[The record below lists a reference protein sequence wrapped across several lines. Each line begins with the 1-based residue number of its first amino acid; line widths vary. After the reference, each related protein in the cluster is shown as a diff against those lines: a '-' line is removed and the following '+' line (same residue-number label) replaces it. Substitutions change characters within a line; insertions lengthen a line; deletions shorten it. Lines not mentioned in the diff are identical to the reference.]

1 MQHCHFKKTAL
12 ALFVGFYATQ
22 AMSYVELGKA
32 GNTKSWESAEYQKDW
47 GLISMNASTAYA
59 MGFTGKGVNIGVMDS
74 GVLLS
79 HPEFQDGRVHVVK
92 TQGTYDKDG
101 MRYPDAQWYGGLDK
115 DQPFKDGK
123 RNYSKDLG
131 EFKKGEAFD
140 VDGAWVKGV
149 NDSHGTHV
157 GGTMAASRDGNEMH
171 GVAFGAHLYS
181 ANTGGTDNMTY
192 GPNQDY
198 NFFLK
203 GYSALANAGAK
214 VINNSWGSNRRINSA
229 FEGALG
235 YSDDWAWRPVS
246 EYNVEIWDVDKVTET
261 NEKNA
266 VMYLKDLNEASK
278 AYYQFVTK
286 NEKSFLDAAYEVA
299 KQNQVIQVFTAGNRT
314 LMQEPFTRA
323 ALPYFRPDA
332 EKYWI
337 NVTGQAGGDGY
348 PNDTNSNVYN
358 YATQEE
364 KGAASDIQ
372 KYNEAGHAKWW
383 TIAAPATNIY
393 SAYAHIMDEKNYG
406 AVTNE
411 NYGNPIYRSSGG
423 TSMAAPHVS
432 GALGVI
438 FSRYPYMTTDQAR
451 DVMLTTARQT
461 TMRKGIEGQKLE
473 RWESETGVPS
483 TVWGWGILDLG
494 KAMFGP
500 GQFLGEFNVSLNQDD
515 VWSNDISDRAI
526 KARNVED
533 EKEATLWQARKAE
546 LEAIMQSRTPATAEE
561 KAEYQVGLD
570 REVARNQRGAQGY
583 EGALVKNG
591 TGTLTLTGNNSFSG
605 KVEVKGGELAALNQ
619 SLASAKNVVVENGA
633 ALNILTQATVKKPGA
648 NGYESTT
655 VTSTA
660 QTVNATIAD
669 GGTFIL
675 NNGVADVNAVF
686 TDGAKLQSA
695 AFDEATQQQLQ
706 QNPQQ
711 TLTYQGTGT
720 FVNADKAEAKTPYA
734 FFTATNESDAANLK
748 LTVQKQ
754 AMANVARNANEAA
767 IADAIDSSGGEVY
780 QGLLFANLT
789 QAQNAFDSLNYDS
802 DLAAQQ
808 HNLVNNFMLRQQL
821 AQPAAVK
828 AALNPSTQLW
838 TSGTYNHLSTDG
850 LSSRSYNQLLGA
862 DVSVSD
868 NANVGAFFGATKNT
882 HKNDRTSKDRALHLG
897 LYGNY
902 ALTENLHLKGGFIHS
917 WGKDEKRLAVASLH
931 KTRSQTEDVFA
942 EVAYNAF
949 QSEHFAL
956 EPYAGVSY
964 MHVKTDG
971 FTQGEI
977 RVKDNKRN
985 LFVTS
990 VGVRPSIPFNLGA
1003 MSFSLQGDVAYHRF
1017 YNDRAPQATMVINDR
1032 AEAVLYGKKLTNL
1045 VTTSVALQAN
1055 VTPAFSVKVGYQ
1067 GAYNGDTTS
1076 NGVNAQLKYSF

>member
-1 MQHCHFKKTAL
+1 MEHIIPIPKTAL
-12 ALFVGFYATQ
+12 AIFVGLYAGSALAYTEAGQ
-22 AMSYVELGKA
+22 L

-47 GLISMNASTAYA
+47 GLVSMNASTAYA

-74 GVLLS
+74 GVLVN
-79 HPEFQDGRVHVVK
+79 HPEFQDGRIHVVK
-92 TQGTYDKDG
+92 TTGTYDKDG
-101 MRYPDAQWYGGLDK
+101 MRYPDAAYGNGPINK
-115 DQPFKDGK
+115 NEPVKDGR
-123 RNYSKDLG
+123 RNYDKTDNG
-131 EFKKGEAFD
+131 NFKKGEAFD
-140 VDGAWVKGV
+140 IDGAWHKFT
-149 NDSHGTHV
+149 NDAHGTHV

-171 GVAFGAHLYS
+171 GVAFESNLYS
-181 ANTGGTDNMTY
+181 ANTGGNDNMTY

-198 NFFLK
+198 QFFLK
-203 GYSALANAGAK
+203 GYTALADAGAK
-214 VINNSWGSNRRINSA
+214 VINNSWGSNRRVNSS
-229 FEGALG
+229 FNGAQG
-235 YSDDWAWRPVS
+235 YKSKYGWREVPEYGVEYYDVVTAPDPVNDPS
-246 EYNVEIWDVDKVTET
+246 AHI
-261 NEKNA
+261 
-266 VMYLKDLNEASK
+266 YLKDLAEAKK
-278 AYYQFVTK
+278 AYYQFVTSGEK
-286 NEKSFLDAAYEVA
+286 NFVDAAYEVA
-299 KQNQVIQVFTAGNRT
+299 KNKQVIQVFTAGNRS
-314 LMQEPFTRA
+314 LMAESFTRA
-323 ALPYFRPDA
+323 MLPYFRPDA
-332 EKYWI
+332 EKYWV
-337 NVTGQAGGDGY
+337 NVTGQAGGEGY
-348 PNDTNSNVYN
+348 PNDSSRDVYEN
-358 YATQEE
+358 
-364 KGAASDIQ
+364 KAASDIQ
-372 KYNEAGHAKWW
+372 EFNLAGHSKWW
-383 TIAAPATNIY
+383 TIAAPAENIY
-393 SAYAHIMDEKNYG
+393 SAYVELQNEQTYG
-406 AVTNE
+406 QAM
-411 NYGNPIYRSSGG
+411 YRSSGG

-473 RWESETGVPS
+473 RWESDMGVPS
-483 TVWGWGILDLG
+483 AVWGWGILDLG

-515 VWSNDISDRAI
+515 VWSNDISDNAI
-526 KARNVED
+526 KARKSED
-533 EKEATLWQARKAE
+533 EQEAAQWLTRKAE

-570 REVARNQRGAQGY
+570 REVARNQRVAQGY

-619 SLASAKNVVVENGA
+619 SLASAKNIVVENGA

-655 VTSTA
+655 ITSTA

-675 NNGVADVNAVF
+675 NNGVANLNAVF
-686 TDGAKLQSA
+686 VDGAKLQSA

-711 TLTYQGTGT
+711 TLTYQGTGA

-734 FFTATNESDAANLK
+734 FFTATNQSDAANLK

-767 IADAIDSSGGEVY
+767 IANAIDSSAGGLY
-780 QGLLFANLT
+780 QSLLFANT
-789 QAQNAFDSLNYDS
+789 AQAQNAFDSLNYDS

-828 AALNPSTQLW
+828 AKLNQSTQLW
-838 TSGTYNHLSTDG
+838 SSSTYHHLSTDG

-902 ALTENLHLKGGFIHS
+902 ALSENLHLKGGFIHS
-917 WGKDEKRLAVASLH
+917 WGKDEKRLAMASSH

-942 EVAYNAF
+942 EIAYNAF
-949 QSEHFAL
+949 QGEHFVL

-964 MHVKTDG
+964 MHVNTDG

-1017 YNDRAPQATMVINDR
+1017 YNDRAPQATMVINER

-1045 VTTSVALQAN
+1045 VTAGVAVQAN
-1055 VTPAFSVKVGYQ
+1055 ITPALSFKVGYL
-1067 GAYNGDTTS
+1067 GAYNSDTKS
-1076 NGVNAQLKYSF
+1076 NGVNAQLRYAF